1 MDRNFERYNLPK
13 YNEVEL
19 TTYEKKL
26 KQRTSGPSDT
36 KRQLNRK
43 KRR

>member
-1 MDRNFERYNLPK
+1 MNRYFERNILPK

-19 TTYEKKL
+19 TAYEKKL